1 MTYTEYSGAR
11 MRYRAEQKARR
22 KRHTITAFRKISGAA
37 CFIFFL
43 LVLGKAGASDCG
55 AAFEEIFPSTL
66 YFMKT
71 LHRSG
76 SLEKLINFTAKTK
89 DAKIYYNNVLVW
101 VQNP

>member
-1 MTYTEYSGAR
+1 MKS
-11 MRYRAEQKARR
+11 
-22 KRHTITAFRKISGAA
+22 KIYYLIENG
-37 CFIFFL
+37 
-43 LVLGKAGASDCG
+43 
-55 AAFEEIFPSTL
+55 
-66 YFMKT
+66 KT